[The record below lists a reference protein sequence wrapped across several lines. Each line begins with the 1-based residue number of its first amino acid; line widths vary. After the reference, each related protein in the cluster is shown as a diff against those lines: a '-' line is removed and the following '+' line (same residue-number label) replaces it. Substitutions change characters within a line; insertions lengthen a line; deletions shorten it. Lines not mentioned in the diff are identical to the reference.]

1 MEPGHLPHPLY
12 SPLGLKEC
20 TEDTGDTDDSNSES
34 IIVVIVNWPEQNR
47 SNLEDIEWM
56 KDFVDK
62 ETKDG
67 FGGDIND
74 VLAHKDLSLFP
85 GTGI

>member
-1 MEPGHLPHPLY
+1 MEPRHLPHPLY
-12 SPLGLKEC
+12 SPLGFKKC
-20 TEDTGDTDDSNSES
+20 TENTGDTDDSNSES
-34 IIVVIVNWPEQNR
+34 IIVVIVNWPEQDR
-47 SNLEDIEWM
+47 GDLEDIEWV
-56 KDFVDK
+56 KYLVDK

-74 VLAHKDLSLFP
+74 VFTHEDLSLFP

>member
-1 MEPGHLPHPLY
+1 
-12 SPLGLKEC
+12 
-20 TEDTGDTDDSNSES
+20 
-34 IIVVIVNWPEQNR
+34 
-47 SNLEDIEWM
+47 M